1 MTIQNK
7 IIATVLADTGINLP
21 ADCLDSVTG
30 IRYTDMGTFQIA
42 PSMCGPMAILFK
54 EISVTIKVAVA
65 PAADVK
71 QDGSQHPI
79 GYLMYDYKYTH
90 SQGGSNGYDVR
101 KEVLAV

>member
-7 IIATVLADTGINLP
+7 IIATILADTGISLP
-21 ADCLDSVTG
+21 AGSLDSTQG
-30 IRYTDMGTFQIA
+30 IRYTDLGTFQIA
-42 PSMCGPMAILFK
+42 PSMCGPLAILFK
-54 EISVTIKVAVA
+54 EISVTIKAAIA

-71 QDGSQHPI
+71 ADGSQHPI